1 MKHPSEKKSESQSP
15 SVTFRLDKEIVQQ
28 FAGSVVE
35 VYGKEPGGKLTSYE
49 SNWGHKG
56 AILMFMTAPLKVRR
70 EWVRAAKAL
79 DIPETVELTAAR
91 TAEAAVKTVTK
102 AKQVAEA
109 HAPEQPKTLKSK
121 RGAQR

>member
-1 MKHPSEKKSESQSP
+1 MDEPPEKKSKSKSP
-15 SVTFRLDKEIVQQ
+15 SVTFRLDREIVEQ
-28 FAGSVVE
+28 FTECVVE

-70 EWVRAAKAL
+70 EWIRAAKAL

-91 TAEAAVKTVTK
+91 TAEAAVQTVTK
-102 AKQVAEA
+102 AKQVAQA
-109 HAPEQPKTLKSK
+109 HEREPPKTPKSK
-121 RGAQR
+121 KGARQ